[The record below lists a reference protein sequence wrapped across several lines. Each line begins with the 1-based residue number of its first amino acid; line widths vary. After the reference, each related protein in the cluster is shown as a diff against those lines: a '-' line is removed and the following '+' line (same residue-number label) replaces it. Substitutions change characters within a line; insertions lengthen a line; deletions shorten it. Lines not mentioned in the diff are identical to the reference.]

1 MSEISSID
9 TSFYPGLI
17 EGFAPKT
24 TLPVPAV
31 DAEARDGAAAYSNDG
46 RYFDSQQEVDLS
58 NYYNDVRPE
67 DLLTKSGQYLVE
79 SANKLDNT
87 MVIAIQNGYSVQ
99 DVCNIRLAEMAYKAS
114 AYVFDVAED
123 ISTFTLKV

>member
-9 TSFYPGLI
+9 TSFYSGLI

-31 DAEARDGAAAYSNDG
+31 DSEARDGAAAYSNDG
-46 RYFDSQQEVDLS
+46 RYSDSQPEVDLS

-87 MVIAIQNGYSVQ
+87 MVIAMQNGYSVQ
-99 DVCNIRLAEMAYKAS
+99 DVCNIRLAEIAYKAS
-114 AYVFDVAED
+114 AYVFDVAE
-123 ISTFTLKV
+123 SMTTFSVDV